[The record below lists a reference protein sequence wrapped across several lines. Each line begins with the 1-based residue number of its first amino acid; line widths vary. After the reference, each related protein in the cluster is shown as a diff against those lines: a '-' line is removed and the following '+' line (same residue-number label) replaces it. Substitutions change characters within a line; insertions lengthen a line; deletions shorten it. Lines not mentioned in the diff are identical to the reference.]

1 MGSESFDVRSVVPTK
16 CMSGLLLTVT
26 YYFITTMQF
35 IRMEIHASAS
45 LLVFHTVRVES
56 GASMQKES
64 KERVFQKEMEQR
76 ATRLFRVFLYR
87 KKLVSFRSSGP
98 LIPGGG
104 NDSHIQTVRNVL

>member
-1 MGSESFDVRSVVPTK
+1 MYEW
-16 CMSGLLLTVT
+16 
-26 YYFITTMQF
+26 ITTDSYLLF
-35 IRMEIHASAS
+35 YYHNAIHLHGNSRFGV
-45 LLVFHTVRVES
+45 LLDFHTVRVES

-87 KKLVSFRSSGP
+87 KKTSLFRSSGP
-98 LIPGGG
+98 LLPGGR